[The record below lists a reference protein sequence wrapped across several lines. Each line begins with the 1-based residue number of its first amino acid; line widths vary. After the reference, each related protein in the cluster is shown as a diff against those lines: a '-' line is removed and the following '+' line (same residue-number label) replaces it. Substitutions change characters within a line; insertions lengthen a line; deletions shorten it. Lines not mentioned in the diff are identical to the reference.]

1 MPIQCLQVRAGDK
14 NDKRAPVG
22 HVKFNLHL
30 QHGDHEVKS
39 HRIQF
44 YSFIALVSASLKCVP
59 HTRNSPSYRLGRL
72 VALVVPPLKWPLPQ
86 VTSSPPVLPSCQPL
100 HVTRALPPPPKST
113 GAPFACTPHP
123 SYVVCARQDPWKG
136 PRSPNKCACQHLRRP
151 GIRAGREAVPV
162 EVEAA
167 VELNGDRAARL

>member
-1 MPIQCLQVRAGDK
+1 MQYYLLQFHRPRQAR
-14 NDKRAPVG
+14 NRLAT
-22 HVKFNLHL
+22 
-30 QHGDHEVKS
+30 HEVP
-39 HRIQF
+39 HA
-44 YSFIALVSASLKCVP
+44 ALC
-59 HTRNSPSYRLGRL
+59 LGRL
-72 VALVVPPLKWPLPQ
+72 VVGGFPLRWPLPQ
-86 VTSSPPVLPSCQPL
+86 VTSSPPVLPSCQTL

-167 VELNGDRAARL
+167 VESNGDRAGRL

>member
-1 MPIQCLQVRAGDK
+1 MLTHEIPHAARWAGWWHKWFLD
-14 NDKRAPVG
+14 
-22 HVKFNLHL
+22 
-30 QHGDHEVKS
+30 S
-39 HRIQF
+39 
-44 YSFIALVSASLKCVP
+44 
-59 HTRNSPSYRLGRL
+59 
-72 VALVVPPLKWPLPQ
+72 PPLRWPLPQ

-151 GIRAGREAVPV
+151 GIRAGLEAVPV

-167 VELNGDRAARL
+167 VEGSSMVIGVGDCSGAHCTIVAGPPEEKSLPPARLGLRGG

>member
-1 MPIQCLQVRAGDK
+1 MTFCLYQCLQFHWFKQATVGTDCPHMRFPMLRSG
-14 NDKRAPVG
+14 PVG
-22 HVKFNLHL
+22 
-30 QHGDHEVKS
+30 GWW
-39 HRIQF
+39 
-44 YSFIALVSASLKCVP
+44 
-59 HTRNSPSYRLGRL
+59 
-72 VALVVPPLKWPLPQ
+72 PPLRWPLPQ